1 MTVAPPDNLAT
12 MVETL
17 RSPQGFA
24 TGRANGDP
32 YEDLARSDR
41 SFHWISDSPDPLKRM
56 FGTRTGQTAVSI
68 VGNEK
73 KTLNILNA
81 ISTDILLEIL
91 DGQHFFGNRGFWR
104 RKRIQDTDLRPI
116 VVPGSESAP
125 SALVILDPKRSYE
138 MSKNITGDIHFSRSE
153 LTRASENI
161 LMPYT
166 QQLDGDDASAIN
178 VASFLLS
185 GHQNGVTEALL
196 ITQPDISVSRRPR
209 MVPLC
214 APSPNI
220 EVQFGGQKSTAGV
233 FCRDAH
239 GALGVTA
246 CFHGTGPVGTKVQVG
261 LQNSSVTIANNVQDL
276 VFIPLNPGYNIP
288 SLHGAAGVLNGRTPG
303 QYESVEFDGATSG
316 RVKTHV
322 TSYDAG
328 LLRSR
333 ATVQLRVQTPAD
345 TNSGDSG
352 SALVNQDDKVVGF
365 AFERSAFGEIPE
377 MTDWIWAANAMK
389 ALNLSAI

>member
-1 MTVAPPDNLAT
+1 
-12 MVETL
+12 
-17 RSPQGFA
+17 
-24 TGRANGDP
+24 
-32 YEDLARSDR
+32 
-41 SFHWISDSPDPLKRM
+41 M
-56 FGTRTGQTAVSI
+56 FGTQTGQAAVSI
-68 VGNEK
+68 VGNEQ
-73 KTLNILNA
+73 KTLNLLNA

-91 DGQHFFGNRGFWR
+91 DGQNIFGNRGFWR
-104 RKRIQDTDLRPI
+104 RRRIQDTDLRPI
-116 VVPGSESAP
+116 VVPGRDGMP
-125 SALVILDPKRSYE
+125 SALVILDPRRSYE
-138 MSKNITGDIHFSRSE
+138 KSENITGSMKFSRSE

-161 LMPYT
+161 LTLYT
-166 QQLDGDDASAIN
+166 QQLHKDDVSAGT
-178 VASFLLS
+178 VSQFLLS
-185 GHQNGVTEALL
+185 ERESRVSEALW
-196 ITQPDISVSRRPR
+196 ITQPEIIVSRRPR

-220 EVQFGGQKSTAGV
+220 EVQSGGEKSTAGV

-276 VFIPLNPGYNIP
+276 VFIPLNRGYNIP
-288 SLHGAAGVLNGRTPG
+288 SLHGAAGVLHDRTPG
-303 QYESVEFDGATSG
+303 QYDSVEFDGATSG

-322 TSYDAG
+322 TSYDTG

-345 TNSGDSG
+345 TNTGDSG

-389 ALNLSAI
+389 ALNLAAI